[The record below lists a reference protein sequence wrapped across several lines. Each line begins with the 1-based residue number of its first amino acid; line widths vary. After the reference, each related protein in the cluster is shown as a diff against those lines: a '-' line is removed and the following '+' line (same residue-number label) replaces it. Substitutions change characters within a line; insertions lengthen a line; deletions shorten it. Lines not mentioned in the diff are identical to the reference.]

1 MTFSCITED
10 SYFGIPDYYQLVES
24 FGVEIIAS
32 TSEGSYDGDYFF
44 ILKRGNEYG
53 YLTFGYGSCSGC
65 DSLQACTSEAEVLEL
80 RDALFNS
87 IEWSDGKESFVKWLR
102 DRDWASQF
110 SASYVQH
117 QEFIKSI
124 IKELE

>member
-10 SYFGIPDYYQLVES
+10 DYFSPPSYYELVES

-32 TSEGSYDGDYFF
+32 TAEGSYNGDYFF

-53 YLTFGYGSCSGC
+53 YLAFGYGSCSGC
-65 DSLQACTSEAEVLEL
+65 DRLKACRSEAAVLKL

-87 IEWSDGKESFVKWLR
+87 IQWSDGKENFVEWLR
-102 DRDWASQF
+102 DRDWQSQF
-110 SASYVQH
+110 SAPYEQH
-117 QEFIKSI
+117 YEFIKRVV
-124 IKELE
+124 KELG